1 MTHVPIC
8 DFRAQMARLSILR
21 GGMVKRSWRIPA
33 AVAALLVVA
42 ALERPAAAQSSNPLP
57 PTAAEP
63 GRYPYTKAD
72 VDFMT
77 GMIAHHSQAIVM
89 ARWAPTHGASSGV
102 RTLCA
107 RIINAQQDEITLMQ
121 QWLRQRGQ
129 PVPTVDTGAMAMMPM
144 PAGMMMPGML
154 TVDQLHALDAARGD
168 AFDKLFLKGMI
179 QHHSGAIDMVTQ
191 LFNTP
196 GAGQDETAFKLA
208 SDINVDQTTE
218 IERMRTMLLTL
229 ELR

>member
-1 MTHVPIC
+1 MK
-8 DFRAQMARLSILR
+8 RARH
-21 GGMVKRSWRIPA
+21 IPA

-42 ALERPAAAQSSNPLP
+42 GMKRPASAQSSNPLP
-57 PTAAEP
+57 PTASEP
-63 GRYPYTKAD
+63 GRYPYTRAD

-89 ARWAPTHGASSGV
+89 ARWAPTHGASPSV

-129 PVPTVDTGAMAMMPM
+129 PVPAVDTGAMAMMPM

-179 QHHSGAIDMVTQ
+179 QHHSGAIAMVTQ

-218 IERMRTMLLTL
+218 IDRMEKMLLTL